1 MHPPARPKSLGPA
14 MTEPDDAPIWIS
26 RKVFEEILEEID
38 ALVVAETKLHEAFV
52 AFGKERFA
60 VDRARALAAFG
71 KAMSEFAGHRVELL
85 RMKRCLRESDPTLD
99 LTPVA
104 RMIGSRTDVK
114 AAFDQTSEFAEH
126 SAPASRVKP
135 TS

>member
-1 MHPPARPKSLGPA
+1 V
-14 MTEPDDAPIWIS
+14 TEPDSPSIRIS
-26 RKVFEEILEEID
+26 RKVYEEILEEID
-38 ALVVAETKLHEAFV
+38 ALVAAETKVHEAFV
-52 AFGKERFA
+52 AFGKESLA

-114 AAFDQTSEFAEH
+114 AAFDRTNEFAEH
-126 SAPASRVKP
+126 GAPVLRVKP